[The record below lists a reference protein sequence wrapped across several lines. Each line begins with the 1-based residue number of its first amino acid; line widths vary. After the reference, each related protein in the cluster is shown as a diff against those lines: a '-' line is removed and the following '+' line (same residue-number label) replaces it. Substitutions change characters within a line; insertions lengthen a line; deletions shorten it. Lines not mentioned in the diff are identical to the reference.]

1 MAEPT
6 EAKTVDLRKIR
17 LHKTSLVKILSMWQR
32 IRTLLAP
39 GRRPNA
45 ENFTEKQ
52 LLMAIL
58 EMQLKIYDERRI
70 ANKDLMLDDKPNTEN
85 PAE

>member
-6 EAKTVDLRKIR
+6 ETRTVDLRKIR
-17 LHKTSLVKILSMWQR
+17 LHKTSLKILSMWQR
-32 IRTLLAP
+32 IRRLLAP

-45 ENFTEKQ
+45 ENFSEKQ

-58 EMQLKIYDERRI
+58 EMQIKIYDELRI
-70 ANKDLMLDDKPNTEN
+70 ANKDLMLDDKPNIEN
-85 PAE
+85 PNE

>member
-1 MAEPT
+1 MT
-6 EAKTVDLRKIR
+6 EEVKTISVDLRKIK
-17 LHKTSLVKILSMWQR
+17 LHKSSLAILSMWQR
-32 IRTLLAP
+32 IRGLLAP

-45 ENFTEKQ
+45 ENFSEKQ

-58 EMQLKIYDERRI
+58 EMQIKIYDELRI
-70 ANKDLMLDDKPNTEN
+70 ANKDLMLDDKPNVDN